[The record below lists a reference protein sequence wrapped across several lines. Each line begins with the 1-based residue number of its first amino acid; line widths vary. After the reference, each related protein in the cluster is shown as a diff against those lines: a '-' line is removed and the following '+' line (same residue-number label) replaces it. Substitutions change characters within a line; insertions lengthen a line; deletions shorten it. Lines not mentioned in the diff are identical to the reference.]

1 MARFVWRSF
10 ILMVIFTSGLLVGN
24 IFTPKQ
30 ILQEKDIVGIV
41 EVKTSLDLQTKD
53 NFITLA
59 QSQDITEIYTAFLR
73 QSYKAAKLEYEA
85 QLQNVTKNP
94 QDQKDFIKAKKDYIA
109 IANYIE
115 QNYPVIQEELSIPE
129 QEEKTEDL
137 TQEETKQKQ
146 IEEILTEQAT
156 KQENIET

>member
-30 ILQEKDIVGIV
+30 ILQEKDIVGMV
-41 EVKTSLDLQTKD
+41 EVKTSLNLQTKD

-94 QDQKDFIKAKKDYIA
+94 QDQKDFIKAKKNYLA
-109 IANYIE
+109 IVSYIE
-115 QNYPVIQEELSIPE
+115 QITLLYKKKIFPL
-129 QEEKTEDL
+129 
-137 TQEETKQKQ
+137 
-146 IEEILTEQAT
+146 
-156 KQENIET
+156 